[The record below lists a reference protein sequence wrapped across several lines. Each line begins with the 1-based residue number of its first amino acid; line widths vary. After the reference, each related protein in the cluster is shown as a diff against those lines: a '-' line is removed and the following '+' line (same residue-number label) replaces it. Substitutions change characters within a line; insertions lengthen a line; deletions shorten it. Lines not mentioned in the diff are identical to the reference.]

1 MATVRLAEE
10 IARQKVGFLLDTKGP
25 EMRTEL
31 FTDDA
36 KEFSYVTGEKSV

>member
-10 IARQKVGFLLDTKGP
+10 IARQKLVSFLDTKGP

-31 FTDDA
+31 FADDA